1 MKLTGLYFV
10 DEYKIEDEQATKA
23 MPISEQ
29 MVLNTLGKKA
39 MTFHDLVDAS
49 KLDSHEVYSAI
60 DWLMGLGF
68 VRMETMPASPEDT
81 ERGEQCNER
90 E

>member
-10 DEYKIEDEQATKA
+10 DEYKIEDEQAVSK

-39 MTFHDLVDAS
+39 MTFHELMAAS
-49 KLDSHEVYSAI
+49 GLDSHEIYSAI

-68 VRMETMPASPEDT
+68 VRMETFEGTNIPAEH
-81 ERGEQCNER
+81 EN
-90 E
+90 